1 MKLKTKLYIAA
12 ALLLM
17 LLGNFV
23 GRAFTLLAYVA
34 VIGLVAYLVWP
45 LIKTYAAKAKA
56 KVKS

>member
-23 GRAFTLLAYVA
+23 GRAFTLLAYLGVFG
-34 VIGLVAYLVWP
+34 VVAYLVWP

>member
-23 GRAFTLLAYVA
+23 GRAFTLIVYLAVFG
-34 VIGLVAYLVWP
+34 VVAYLLWP
-45 LIKTYAAKAKA
+45 LLKTFAAKAKA
-56 KVKS
+56 KEKA

>member
-1 MKLKTKLYIAA
+1 MKLKTKLYIAV

-23 GRAFTLLAYVA
+23 GRAFTLLAYLA
-34 VIGLVAYLVWP
+34 VIGVVAYLVWP
-45 LIKTYAAKAKA
+45 LIKTYAARAKA